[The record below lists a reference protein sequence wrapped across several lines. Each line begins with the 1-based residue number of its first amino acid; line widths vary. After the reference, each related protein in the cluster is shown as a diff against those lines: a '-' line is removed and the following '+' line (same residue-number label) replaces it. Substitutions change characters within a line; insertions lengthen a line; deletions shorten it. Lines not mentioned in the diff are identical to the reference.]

1 MDRAAEIL
9 FGLIMAL
16 TFTCSISI
24 ANTRDTEIRQL
35 IIAALGCNLAWG
47 LVDATMYLVGILAI
61 RNRNKEIFEVVRNSS
76 GTGSAS
82 KYISGSLPPVIASV
96 ITTEE
101 LEIIRN
107 RLVTLPQ
114 TNGKVRLS
122 VTDIKKALALF
133 CIMAISTFPLVVPF
147 VFVNDTKLAL
157 RISNVI
163 AIVMMF
169 LCGWSVAK
177 YVGFSKWAMSL
188 VMVLIGTILVALT
201 IALGG

>member
-1 MDRAAEIL
+1 ME
-9 FGLIMAL
+9 
-16 TFTCSISI
+16 
-24 ANTRDTEIRQL
+24 E
-35 IIAALGCNLAWG
+35 
-47 LVDATMYLVGILAI
+47 
-61 RNRNKEIFEVVRNSS
+61 
-76 GTGSAS
+76 S
-82 KYISGSLPPVIASV
+82 KYTIPAGTRIGHIHL
-96 ITTEE
+96 
-101 LEIIRN
+101 
-107 RLVTLPQ
+107 
-114 TNGKVRLS
+114 KVS
-122 VTDIKKALALF
+122 DIKKALALF